1 LFVRVEFG
9 IIFGNIKVLLILK
22 YVLMKYIKPLLLA
35 LVIAFSSCSS
45 VKVAVDY
52 DSKVDFEKYK
62 TFAFYKTGIDKAEIS
77 DLDKKR
83 ILRVIEAE
91 LSLLGMVKS
100 ENPDML
106 VSIFT
111 KSREKVN
118 VNQINNFGYGFG
130 WGWNPWMW
138 NGANNN
144 NINISQYTEGTLFID
159 FIDKEKKELVW
170 QGIGTG
176 ALKIQNREKK
186 EERIKEFVKEIV
198 SRFPPGKKK

>member
-1 LFVRVEFG
+1 MRS
-9 IIFGNIKVLLILK
+9 IK
-22 YVLMKYIKPLLLA
+22 LLL
-35 LVIAFSSCSS
+35 LTFTIIFSSCSS
-45 VKVAVDY
+45 IKVTTDY
-52 DSKVDFEKYK
+52 NTKVDFNAYK
-62 TFAFYKTGIDKAEIS
+62 TYAFYKTGIDKAEIS

-83 ILRVIEAE
+83 ILRAIEAE
-91 LSLLGMVKS
+91 LSILGIMKS

-118 VNQINNFGYGFG
+118 VNQNNNYGYGFG

-138 NGANNN
+138 NGMNRNVN
-144 NINISQYTEGTLFID
+144 VSQFTEGTLFID

-186 EERIKEFVKEIV
+186 EARIKEFVKEIV
-198 SRFPPGKKK
+198 SKFPPGKNK

>member
-1 LFVRVEFG
+1 
-9 IIFGNIKVLLILK
+9 
-22 YVLMKYIKPLLLA
+22 MKFIKPLLLT
-35 LVIAFSSCSS
+35 LVILFSSCSA

-52 DSKVDFEKYK
+52 DRKVDFKKYK

-83 ILRVIEAE
+83 ILRAIESE

-118 VNQINNFGYGFG
+118 VNQNNNFG
-130 WGWNPWMW
+130 
-138 NGANNN
+138 
-144 NINISQYTEGTLFID
+144 
-159 FIDKEKKELVW
+159 
-170 QGIGTG
+170 
-176 ALKIQNREKK
+176 
-186 EERIKEFVKEIV
+186 
-198 SRFPPGKKK
+198 